1 MARKTLPFAAAG
13 NAADGDEP
21 SIWGMRLHVDF

>member
-1 MARKTLPFAAAG
+1 VLELDRPS